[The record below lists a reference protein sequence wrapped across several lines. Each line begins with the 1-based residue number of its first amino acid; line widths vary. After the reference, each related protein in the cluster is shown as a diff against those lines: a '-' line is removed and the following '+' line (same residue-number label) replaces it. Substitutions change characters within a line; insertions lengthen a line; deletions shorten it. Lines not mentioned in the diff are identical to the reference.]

1 MQQNSLQVKANRID
15 SDVILRMSSPT
26 TLFRIVVDQLHF
38 PTHPFESPILLLTQR
53 VHLNGIQDRDSECT
67 DMKREREREVNPMT
81 MTLLLLLLFGETL
94 SLSFPLWLP
103 KNNIIIISTP
113 CSA

>member
-1 MQQNSLQVKANRID
+1 MQQNSVQVKANRID

-26 TLFRIVVDQLHF
+26 TLFRVVVDQLHF

-67 DMKREREREVNPMT
+67 DRKREREVNPMT
-81 MTLLLLLLFGETL
+81 MTLLLLLGETL

-103 KNNIIIISTP
+103 RNNIIIISTP